1 VNANRYPPIP
11 ALPVVFEDDAL
22 LVVNKPS
29 GMLSQPG
36 KSMDG
41 SVLTRVL
48 GSGRAL
54 HGPVL
59 VHRLDMDTSGL
70 LLLAKTREVHRA
82 LQQQFERR
90 QVRKR
95 YQARLELPVIALGGR
110 IHLPIRLDVD
120 DRPRQI
126 VCFEHGKASTT
137 LWHKSGSADPCAVTF
152 YPLTGRTHQLRVHAA
167 SMEGLGSAIACD
179 RLYGNEDQSEKTL
192 TEDICVREKRL
203 MLHADFLQ
211 FEHPVLH
218 RPQSVYCPAN
228 FQSVS
233 CPANFQIDPSITPE
247 HT

>member
-1 VNANRYPPIP
+1 MLNDIYPPIP
-11 ALPVVFEDDAL
+11 DLPVVFEDEAI

-36 KSMDG
+36 KTMDG

-48 GSGRAL
+48 DSGRDL

-70 LLLAKTREVHRA
+70 LLLAKRRNIHRA

-95 YQARLELPVIALGGR
+95 YQAQLESPVAALGGLIR
-110 IHLPIRLDVD
+110 LPIRLDVD

-126 VCFEHGKASTT
+126 VCYEHGKASTT
-137 LWHKSGSADPCAVTF
+137 LWHKRQINDPYAITF

-167 SMEGLGSAIACD
+167 SEAGLGSPIACD
-179 RLYGNEDQSEKTL
+179 RLYGEQVQQEENLSRAMLVHNRRLAL
-192 TEDICVREKRL
+192 TRRL
-203 MLHADFLQ
+203 SSIPTSCAASSSIGFL
-211 FEHPVLH
+211 
-218 RPQSVYCPAN
+218 
-228 FQSVS
+228 S
-233 CPANFQIDPSITPE
+233 CSLLLSR
-247 HT
+247 

>member
-1 VNANRYPPIP
+1 M
-11 ALPVVFEDDAL
+11 
-22 LVVNKPS
+22 VVNKPS

-48 GSGRAL
+48 ESGREL

-70 LLLAKTREVHRA
+70 LLLAKRRDIHRA
-82 LQQQFERR
+82 LQQQFEKR

-95 YQARLELPVIALGGR
+95 YQARLERPVAALGGL

-126 VCFEHGKASTT
+126 VCREYGKASTT
-137 LWHKSGSADPCAVTF
+137 LWHTSQRGDPCAITF

-167 SMEGLGSAIACD
+167 SPAGLGSPIAFD
-179 RLYGNEDQSEKTL
+179 RLYGTQNQHEENLSRALLVQPA
-192 TEDICVREKRL
+192 RL
-203 MLHADFLQ
+203 ALHADFLQ
-211 FEHPVLH
+211 FEHPMLH
-218 RPQSVYCPAN
+218 RPQSVYCPAV
-228 FQSVS
+228 F
-233 CPANFQIDPSITPE
+233 
-247 HT
+247 

>member
-1 VNANRYPPIP
+1 MTRYPPIP
-11 ALPVVFEDDAL
+11 DLPVVFEDEAL

-48 GSGRAL
+48 GSGREL

-70 LLLAKTREVHRA
+70 LLLAKRREVHRA
-82 LQQQFERR
+82 LQQQFEKRK
-90 QVRKR
+90 VRKR
-95 YQARLELPVIALGGR
+95 YQARLESPVAALGGI

-126 VCFEHGKASTT
+126 VCYEHGKASTT
-137 LWHKSGSADPCAVTF
+137 LWHRRYTDDPYAITL

-167 SMEGLGSAIACD
+167 SPAGLGSPIACD
-179 RLYGNEDQSEKTL
+179 RLYGAEDQAEENLTGSTL
-192 TEDICVREKRL
+192 VNIKRL
-203 MLHADFLQ
+203 ALHADFLQ
-211 FEHPVLH
+211 FEHPLLL
-218 RPQSVYCPAN
+218 RSQSVHCPVV
-228 FQSVS
+228 F
-233 CPANFQIDPSITPE
+233 
-247 HT
+247 

>member
-1 VNANRYPPIP
+1 MTTLTVDRYPPI
-11 ALPVVFEDDAL
+11 ADLPVVFEDEAL

-36 KSMDG
+36 KTMDG

-48 GSGRAL
+48 GSGREL

-70 LLLAKTREVHRA
+70 LLLAKRREVHRA

-95 YQARLELPVIALGGR
+95 YQARLAHPVSALGGLIR
-110 IHLPIRLDVD
+110 LPIRLDVD

-126 VCFEHGKASTT
+126 VCHEYGKASST
-137 LWHKSGSADPCAVTF
+137 LWHRRQPDDPCAITF

-167 SMEGLGSAIACD
+167 SPAGLGSPIVCD
-179 RLYGNEDQSEKTL
+179 RLYGVKEQ
-192 TEDICVREKRL
+192 TEENLSGCSHVSHKRL
-203 MLHADFLQ
+203 TLHADYLEFQ
-211 FEHPVLH
+211 HPVLQ
-218 RPQSVYCPAN
+218 RPQSVHCPAV
-228 FQSVS
+228 F
-233 CPANFQIDPSITPE
+233 
-247 HT
+247 